1 MKIEKLTFC
10 IGSYT
15 CYYLRPKRAIKMLVN
30 DEGFLYPNVDGNLC
44 VKCGLCEKK
53 IMPWRKR
60 DVR

>member
-1 MKIEKLTFC
+1 MLENALKIC
-10 IGSYT
+10 NGCHT
-15 CYYLRPKRAIKMLVN
+15 CYSVCPKQAIKMVLN
-30 DEGFLYPNVDGNLC
+30 DDDFLYSNIDGNLC